1 MKTPKAPLEHKREF
15 WCVTCNQKEAM
26 DVVQMQEHMKTVHS
40 LTTPLK
46 GSRSGQFFMD
56 LAGGY
61 SNQYE
66 WKFGDVRLTEV
77 ASGPK
82 GGMWR

>member
-1 MKTPKAPLEHKREF
+1 MKTPKLPQEHKREF
-15 WCVTCNQKEAM
+15 WCITCAQKNPM
-26 DVVQMQEHMKTVHS
+26 DLLQMQEHLKSVHG
-40 LTTPLK
+40 LTSPLK

-66 WKFGDVRLTEV
+66 WKLGDVRLTEV
-77 ASGPK
+77 SSGPK
-82 GGMWR
+82 GMRR